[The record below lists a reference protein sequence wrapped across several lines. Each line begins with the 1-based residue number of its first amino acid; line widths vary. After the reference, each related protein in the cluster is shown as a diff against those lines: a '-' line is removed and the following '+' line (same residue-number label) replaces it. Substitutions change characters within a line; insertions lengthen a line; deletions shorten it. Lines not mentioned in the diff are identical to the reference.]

1 MDNRTN
7 IVELDWLV
15 SEIDFIEKQV
25 RENQK
30 NLNFSYLLQLVT
42 IMYMKRKK
50 TLIGRLVSGWG
61 YYF

>member
-25 RENQK
+25 RENQEK
-30 NLNFSYLLQLVT
+30 FNSFFSCAL
-42 IMYMKRKK
+42 
-50 TLIGRLVSGWG
+50 
-61 YYF
+61 F